1 MIYQCPYC
9 KGRGYHYLERGCSL
23 TYICEDC
30 KGSGELARCDGCG
43 DVCAVSDINLDGLC
57 PECAEKEENDL
68 KKKNLKKKNL
78 KKTKTL
84 SKTRKEHDL

>member
-30 KGSGELARCDGCG
+30 KGSGELARCDECG
-43 DVCAVSDINLDGLC
+43 DVCAVSDIDLDGLC
-57 PECAEKEENDL
+57 PECAEEEKERLEKEDENTL
-68 KKKNLKKKNL
+68 KKEDENTLKNEKGA
-78 KKTKTL
+78 
-84 SKTRKEHDL
+84 

>member
-9 KGRGYHYLERGCSL
+9 RGRGYHYLEQGCSL

-30 KGSGELARCDGCG
+30 GGSGELARCDGCG

-57 PECAEKEENDL
+57 PECAEKEENERLEKEELEEDENTL
-68 KKKNLKKKNL
+68 KNEKGA
-78 KKTKTL
+78 
-84 SKTRKEHDL
+84 